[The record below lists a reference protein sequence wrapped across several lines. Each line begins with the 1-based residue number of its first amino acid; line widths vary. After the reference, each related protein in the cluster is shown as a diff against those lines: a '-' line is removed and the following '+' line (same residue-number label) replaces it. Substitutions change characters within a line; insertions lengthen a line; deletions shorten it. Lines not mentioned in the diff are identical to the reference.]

1 MNVVFSG
8 ELSNTELMAGSQS
21 WDEGVAKY
29 PSTQQNF
36 ILAFLEQEH
45 STGPTKGCKPQALP
59 MEPQSAELNS
69 ESAYVHHVQG
79 CTV

>member
-29 PSTQQNF
+29 PSIQ
-36 ILAFLEQEH
+36 
-45 STGPTKGCKPQALP
+45 
-59 MEPQSAELNS
+59 
-69 ESAYVHHVQG
+69 
-79 CTV
+79 